1 MCNEVTAIIAAP
13 ATVEA
18 FKSNDLPALDR
29 IMKKISA
36 VNSNWKSVS
45 YWCTLKDLHL
55 FDTTRLTM
63 KDFGN

>member
-29 IMKKISA
+29 IMEKISA

-45 YWCTLKDLHL
+45 YWTVHSLHL
-55 FDTTRLTM
+55 FDTARLTM